1 MALFIVLVMN
11 ERMKALERL
20 QDQIQYIHVRL
31 SKSNVQIQR
40 NTVERVIFI
49 SNEWNEIFV
58 NVCIIK

>member
-1 MALFIVLVMN
+1 MELFIVLVMN